1 MEELRNKSIK
11 LGATGFGS
19 SDKPGKRFFV
29 IYKDK
34 RIEFG
39 SNSRE
44 TFFDNPDR
52 DKRKAWYARHS
63 VKVDKRT
70 GKKFV
75 NEKTSGL
82 YWASK
87 ILW

>member
-1 MEELRNKSIK
+1 MEELKQKALNF
-11 LGATGFGS
+11 GATKFGI
-19 SDKPGKRFFV
+19 SDKCGKRFFV

-34 RIEFG
+34 RIDFG
-39 SNSRE
+39 SDSRE
-44 TFFDNPDR
+44 TFFDIKDKQ
-52 DKRKAWYARHS
+52 KRKNWYARHS
-63 VKVDKRT
+63 TNINKRT